1 MRTGLPLLEVRG
13 GPREVG
19 RQHGRAA
26 RGRVAHNVA
35 LYLRRFELEGGIDRA
50 EIRRR
55 AEAYRQVIERENP
68 AYAEEMAGIAEG
80 AGVDPL
86 DVVAVNVRY
95 EILYTEFVRKGLEH
109 PLERVPEVGGC
120 TSFAILPELSA
131 NGHLLVGQNWDWI
144 PDVQGLAVHARRDG
158 LPASLGF
165 TEAGIAGAKIGL
177 NDAGLGLA
185 INGLVS
191 DRDTWSRLKKPF
203 HVRCWEV
210 LASRTLDD
218 ALRAVAGSPRSCS
231 SNFLIA
237 KAGTSSPEVVDLEL
251 APDTER
257 RLAPEGGFLCH
268 ANHFLDTD
276 PLGIRQPLGQ
286 DRVSTFHRYA
296 RMTSLLRS
304 FSDRGRKVGVDHLK
318 RILRDHTNAP
328 NSLCRHP
335 MMERPELERY
345 GTVASAI
352 LDVDAAEMWLAP
364 GPPCESRFRR
374 IRLAS

>member
-1 MRTGLPLLEVRG
+1 MRTGLSLLHVRG

-19 RQHGRAA
+19 RQHGRTARAA
-26 RGRVAHNVA
+26 VTQNVA
-35 LYLRRFELEGGIDRA
+35 LYLRRFELEGTIDRA
-50 EIRRR
+50 EVHGR
-55 AEAYRQVIERENP
+55 AGAYREVIERENP

-80 AGVDPL
+80 AGLDPL
-86 DVVAVNVRY
+86 DIVAVNVRY

-109 PLERVPEVGGC
+109 PLERVPEAGGC
-120 TSFAILPELSA
+120 TSFAVLPELSE
-131 NGHLLVGQNWDWI
+131 NGHLLIGQNWDWI
-144 PDVQGLAVHARRDG
+144 PEVQGLAVHARRDG

-210 LASRTLDD
+210 LASRSLDD

-231 SNFLIA
+231 SNFLLA
-237 KAGTSSPEVVDLEL
+237 RAGTPAAEVVDLEL
-251 APDTER
+251 APETER
-257 RLAPEGGFLCH
+257 RLTPEGGFLCH

-276 PLGIRQPLGQ
+276 PLGIRQPLGE

-296 RMTSLLRS
+296 RITTLLRG
-304 FSDRGRKVGVDHLK
+304 FAKAGKRIAVDDLK
-318 RILRDHTNAP
+318 RILRDHADAP

-335 MMERPELERY
+335 QMERPEIERY

-352 LDVDAAEMWLAP
+352 LDVDAAEMWLAG
-364 GPPCESRFRR
+364 GPPCEARYR
-374 IRLAS
+374 RLALAG

>member
-13 GPREVG
+13 SPREVG
-19 RQHGRAA
+19 RQHGRGA
-26 RGRVAHNVA
+26 RARVAHNVA
-35 LYLRRFELEGGIDRA
+35 LYLRRFELEGKIDRA

-55 AEAYRQVIERENP
+55 AEAYRQVVERENP

-80 AGVDPL
+80 AGLDLL

-120 TSFAILPELSA
+120 TSFAILPELSES
-131 NGHLLVGQNWDWI
+131 GHLLVGQNWDWI
-144 PDVQGLAVHARRDG
+144 PEVQGLAVRARRDG

-177 NDAGLGLA
+177 NEAGLGLA

-210 LASRTLDD
+210 LAARSLDD

-237 KAGTSSPEVVDLEL
+237 KAGTSAPEVVDIEL

-276 PLGIRQPLGQ
+276 PLGIRQPLAEE
-286 DRVSTFHRYA
+286 RVSTFHRYA
-296 RMTSLLRS
+296 RITALLRG
-304 FSDRGRKVGVDHLK
+304 FADRGRKVGVEDLK
-318 RILRDHTNAP
+318 RILRDHADAP

-335 MMERPELERY
+335 VMERPELERY

-352 LDVDAAEMWLAP
+352 LDVDAAEMWLAA
-364 GPPCESRFRR
+364 GPPCESRYR
-374 IRLAS
+374 RLALAG